1 MWDNPI
7 DLGSP
12 EWNKR
17 VVYSPHVYG
26 PDAFEQ
32 DYFTDKSFPKNLPAI
47 WDAQWAFAEEATGR
61 AISVGEWGGKYKY
74 VVQQNIAPKR
84 VRSPISDPP

>member
-1 MWDNPI
+1 VWDNPI
-7 DLGSP
+7 DLGTP

-61 AISVGEWGGKYKY
+61 AISVGEWGGKY
-74 VVQQNIAPKR
+74 VVQQNTAPKR
-84 VRSPISDPP
+84 VHSPIPDPLR